1 MIAPVLANADRPMS
15 EMVVR
20 DACERRRDAILALT
34 LAAYEQYAAT
44 LPEGWWPQYRQNIA
58 GAFGAGAPG
67 ELIVADLAGTLLG
80 SVLYYPVGSRDTPWP
95 ALRLLA
101 VAPEARGHGTGR
113 ALMDECVRRARASG
127 ASTIGLHT
135 MEVMAVARRLYERM
149 GFVRVPEDDFHPVG
163 GILVMGYRLDLD
175 MGVGASV

>member
-1 MIAPVLANADRPMS
+1 MS

-20 DACERRRDAILALT
+20 DARAGERAAILALT
-34 LAAYEQYAAT
+34 LAAYEQYAAA

-58 GAFGAGAPG
+58 GAFAVGAPG
-67 ELIVADLAGTLLG
+67 ELIVAELAGALLG
-80 SVLYYPVGSRDTPWP
+80 SVLYFPLGSRDTPWP

-101 VAPEARGHGTGR
+101 VSPEARGHGIGR
-113 ALMDECVRRARASG
+113 VLMDECVRRARTSG
-127 ASTIGLHT
+127 APTLGLHT

-163 GILVMGYRLDLD
+163 GILVMGYRLDL
-175 MGVGASV
+175 GTGAGAST